1 MLSAEPAGLGTDE
14 PRRVRAQIAGRTK
27 RECLYCKLKV
37 PGHWAGRSNIFL
49 SFLTLCWYL
58 KFVRAPAASPLF
70 VGRARD
76 SGLTGG
82 GAQAIFALWI
92 LFGLFFGH
100 PCTRWN
106 ESATAAGLDTS
117 QENGG
122 CGTGGPGSALTAAQ
136 CSGGDAT
143 AGCASATCV
152 AAHCDNDPST
162 IGELC
167 WWALYLLACAALTP
181 APPLPRTTLLTG
193 AAVSAASTSGCTR
206 ATGPSRSATSSGS
219 CW

>member
-1 MLSAEPAGLGTDE
+1 M
-14 PRRVRAQIAGRTK
+14 RAQIAGRTK

-106 ESATAAGLDTS
+106 ESATLAGLDTS
-117 QENGG
+117 AENGG

-136 CSGGDAT
+136 CGGGDAT

-167 WWALYLLACAALTP
+167 WWALYLLACAAL
-181 APPLPRTTLLTG
+181 APSPPFPRLPSSHARARERSEHIWLYTGYWAFEIRNELWQLL
-193 AAVSAASTSGCTR
+193 VSASPAAPAR
-206 ATGPSRSATSSGS
+206 FI
-219 CW
+219 